1 MKNIE
6 EYVETNR
13 TLNDVKYDQHLLEV
27 NLKLDEMGVRERE
40 DLEQEIRTKEM
51 IKQELKE
58 SLEINLK

>member
-27 NLKLDEMGVRERE
+27 NLKSDEMGVRERE
-40 DLEQEIRTKEM
+40 DLEQEVRTKEM

>member
-27 NLKLDEMGVRERE
+27 NLKSDDMGVRERE
-40 DLEQEIRTKEM
+40 DL
-51 IKQELKE
+51 
-58 SLEINLK
+58 